1 MFKLLRKIEYSS
13 TSRPINLNLDD
24 VIEGVNYLEDFI
36 IYRKDNNFKIYS
48 RICDHAGGKIISRK
62 GENICPMHNWK
73 FDPISGKYSNGLKK
87 KELNYKIDNK
97 NLNLEKKIL
106 KPQIKKF
113 VKKDKKTNIRFF
125 NHEMPIH
132 SNF

>member
-1 MFKLLRKIEYSS
+1 M
-13 TSRPINLNLDD
+13 PN
-24 VIEGVNYLEDFI
+24 
-36 IYRKDNNFKIYS
+36 
-48 RICDHAGGKIISRK
+48 
-62 GENICPMHNWK
+62 HNWK

-125 NHEMPIH
+125 NHAFLNISGE
-132 SNF
+132 NFSF